1 MSIETPIT
9 KTLKFTC
16 PACGYSFEESVEII
30 NLEESGVDDRS
41 MGTEYQ
47 YDFRVDVT
55 CRSVEGCKHS
65 WEQEGEVWEY
75 PEGEINLIQLT
86 NI

>member
-1 MSIETPIT
+1 MSVETPIT

-16 PACGYSFEESVEII
+16 PACGHSFEESIEII
-30 NLEESGVDDRS
+30 NLEESGSDDRG

-55 CRSVEGCKHS
+55 CPVEECKHS

-75 PEGEINLIQLT
+75 PVGSVNLIQLS